1 MKNNKNLLGI
11 LCILLCEIL
20 FGFSYLFTKNITNSV
35 SPINLLSWR
44 FFFAFILM
52 NICVAAGLVKVNFKN
67 KSILKLTGIAIFHPI
82 LYFVGETYGITM
94 TTASKSSAII
104 ASLPLVTILL
114 SAIIMKKLPAKH
126 QALGVGITFTGIIII
141 NMSKGIEV
149 VLNPWG
155 YLALFLAI
163 VSYSLY
169 SVFAEMSTEFSST
182 EKLTQ

>member
-1 MKNNKNLLGI
+1 
-11 LCILLCEIL
+11 
-20 FGFSYLFTKNITNSV
+20 
-35 SPINLLSWR
+35 
-44 FFFAFILM
+44 M

-182 EKLTQ
+182 EKTYAMISLGFITFTSIAIYTTPRLGVSQNLYFYPLQTWTFL